1 MGESFISIFQQFFA
15 SINKIF
21 VWGTLGYNSM
31 NILDVPKSK
40 SYVDLQLVRQ
50 LVYTMF
56 ITNNHASFHLW
67 GKEILVKCQKVFKY
81 YFYGCRSEIS
91 KNHRLPCS
99 LSTSTRTACWFALKF
114 CTEFRKTAIHKGV
127 CVFCNY

>member
-67 GKEILVKCQKVFKY
+67 GKEKSVKYQKNLKTFVHDCLQKFFFRYLVLY
-81 YFYGCRSEIS
+81 
-91 KNHRLPCS
+91 
-99 LSTSTRTACWFALKF
+99 
-114 CTEFRKTAIHKGV
+114 
-127 CVFCNY
+127 

>member
-67 GKEILVKCQKVFKY
+67 GKEYLVKYQKV
-81 YFYGCRSEIS
+81 S
-91 KNHRLPCS
+91 KHYVQDCLQNFL
-99 LSTSTRTACWFALKF
+99 LLFMILFTASIVKGSHILAGIYVIFLKN
-114 CTEFRKTAIHKGV
+114 ILDQS
-127 CVFCNY
+127 